1 MHDRCQSDIVIIQG
15 DTYQKNVLIEGVL
28 LDAIEAVY
36 FSCGKLNLSKQLP
49 FDSSLQRFTL
59 ILSHEETQA
68 LKPIVTDYDITVKL
82 FGDTIRTGLHRGKL
96 IVLDKNNPVTEA
108 F

>member
-1 MHDRCQSDIVIIQG
+1 MQDRCQSDIVIIQG

-36 FSCGKLNLSKQLP
+36 FSCGKLGITKQLE
-49 FDSSLQRFTL
+49 FDHSLQRFVLKFTHDETTL
-59 ILSHEETQA
+59 

-82 FGDTIRTGLHRGKL
+82 FGNNIRTGLHRGKL
-96 IVLDKNNPVTEA
+96 FVLDKNNPVAEA